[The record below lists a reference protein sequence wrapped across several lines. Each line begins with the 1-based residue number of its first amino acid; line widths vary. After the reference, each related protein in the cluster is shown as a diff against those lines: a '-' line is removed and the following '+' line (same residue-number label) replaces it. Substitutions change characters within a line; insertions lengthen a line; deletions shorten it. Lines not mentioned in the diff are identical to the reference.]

1 MAHMHF
7 TIFILAAVNIMV
19 QIGIKEGTL
28 SQEAAI
34 IVIVDDDDDDKDKQ
48 PNELG
53 QRNQKIKEIE
63 DIMNDRIKMTQI
75 IKMKGKKRKGIVSR
89 FQGV

>member
-7 TIFILAAVNIMV
+7 TIIILAAVNIIV

-34 IVIVDDDDDDKDKQ
+34 IVIVDDDDDKDKQ